1 MQSSKFWTRLK
12 KHQQYLYI
20 SILLI
25 AVFFI
30 GSSLITPK
38 ITSVTEDLIQ
48 DIIQGNLKSK
58 ENIVAFEFNQ
68 LNGGLKKSQKII
80 QNSENN
86 TFEFLR
92 EKLLF
97 TADLVIEHH
106 SIHNSFV
113 SLTLENS
120 VDETYFSNKKDAG
133 YAEEIQA
140 VLKDIR
146 FVNRD
151 VLIDTIISKN
161 EKVINRKIYA
171 KKLPDDAVIYFGY
184 DVDLIAFWT
193 YFSETYKGDGGY
205 TVVTNKDGVC
215 VLHPDTKY
223 IGKKIDMYFDT
234 ISIET
239 ILKSSLKIN
248 GYYVPENVNSLKDK
262 ATSEFLGLEVLRYY
276 DTIKT
281 GDTPL
286 IVIVSFPIDIHLKE
300 TTKNIQR
307 YFSWISFLAFSTFML
322 LLLASRLQMKKEYVE
337 NLKVLEE
344 KEHLI
349 NVNEKYQKENAVLQ
363 LNQLKKKINPHFL
376 FNSLN
381 SLHVLIDL
389 NPELSQQFVLKLADV
404 YRYLLDERDGNLISL
419 KNELTFLEQY
429 VFLQEIRFNKS
440 LKVSIINNCD
450 DKVLLRKIPF
460 LSLETLVENAIKHNE
475 ITKQKPL
482 IIDVIINSDFI
493 TVKNNFTPRKH
504 KAKDSH
510 HIGLNYL
517 GNTYQYYQISTFK
530 TEVINGEFVCVL
542 PYISSK

>member
-30 GSSLITPK
+30 GSALITPK

-58 ENIVAFEFNQ
+58 ENIVTFEFNQ
-68 LNGGLKKSQKII
+68 LNNALKNAEKIL
-80 QNSENN
+80 QNSEDN
-86 TFEFLR
+86 TFDFLK

-97 TADLVIEHH
+97 TADLSIEHH
-106 SIHNSFV
+106 SIYNSFV
-113 SLTLENS
+113 SVELPNTAED
-120 VDETYFSNKKDAG
+120 VYFSNQKDVLYFDDIHEA
-133 YAEEIQA
+133 
-140 VLKDIR
+140 LKDIR
-146 FVNRD
+146 FVDHD

-171 KKLPDDAVIYFGY
+171 KKLPDFTVIYFGY
-184 DVDLIAFWT
+184 DVDLIAFWN

-215 VLHPDTKY
+215 LLHPDTKY
-223 IGKKIDMYFDT
+223 IGKKIDTYFDT
-234 ISIET
+234 ISIQT

-248 GYYVPENVNSLKDK
+248 GYYVPENVNALKDR
-262 ATSEFLGLEVLRYY
+262 AASEFLGLEVLRYY
-276 DTIKT
+276 DTIKI
-281 GDTPL
+281 GKTPL
-286 IVIVSFPIDIHLKE
+286 IVVVSFPLDIHLEE

-307 YFSWISFLAFSTFML
+307 NFSWISLLAFSTFML

-404 YRYLLDERDGNLISL
+404 YRYLLDEREGNLISL
-419 KNELTFLEQY
+419 KEELTFLEQY

-450 DKVLLRKIPF
+450 DHVLLRKIPF

-475 ITKQKPL
+475 ITKQNPL
-482 IIDVIINSDFI
+482 IVDVIINDDFI

-504 KAKDSH
+504 KVNDSH

-517 GNTYQYYQISTFK
+517 GNTYQYYQISSFK
-530 TEVINGEFVCVL
+530 TEVVHGEFVCVL
-542 PYISSK
+542 PYISLK